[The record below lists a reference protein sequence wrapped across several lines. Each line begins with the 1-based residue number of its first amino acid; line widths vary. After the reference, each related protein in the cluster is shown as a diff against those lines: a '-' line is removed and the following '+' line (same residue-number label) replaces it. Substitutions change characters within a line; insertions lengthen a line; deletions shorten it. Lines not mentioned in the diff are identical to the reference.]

1 MIAIVFPGQ
10 GSQKPGM
17 GQSLY
22 QSFPVAK
29 EIFDRVSLAV
39 GQDVASL
46 CFQSS
51 EDELRETQNAQL
63 GLYTCGVAAYQ
74 SLSQAL
80 SPETLRRVRFMAG
93 HSIGEYAALA
103 SAAVVSVEEGAKLV
117 STRGAVMQQAGQ
129 QFPGTMAAVLG
140 LDREIVDQV
149 CREAEGVVVVANDNS
164 LGQVVISGEV
174 SAVADA
180 SRRALEA
187 GAKRVLP
194 LNVSGAFHSPLLSEA
209 AQKMGVAL
217 REATFTNSAEVA
229 VYSNV
234 TARPVADSNLYPEL
248 LQRQLEGT
256 VRWTETVQQ
265 LALDGVTQVVECGIG
280 EVLCGLIRRIDKSL
294 QTFAAQDEAS
304 LNATALAL
312 GPKTGT
318 P

>member
-10 GSQKPGM
+10 GSQKPSM

-22 QSFPVAK
+22 ESFPIAK
-29 EIFDRVSLAV
+29 ETFERVSQALD
-39 GQDVASL
+39 QDIAAL
-46 CFQSS
+46 CFESS
-51 EDELRETQNAQL
+51 VDVLRETHNAQL
-63 GLYTCGVAAYQ
+63 ALYTCGVAAYQ
-74 SLSQAL
+74 SLCQEL
-80 SPETLRRVRFMAG
+80 CPETLRRVRFMAG

-103 SAAVVSVEEGAKLV
+103 SAGIVSLEEGARLV
-117 STRGAVMQQAGQ
+117 ATRGALMQEAGQ
-129 QFPGTMAAVLG
+129 NFPGTMSAVLG
-140 LDREIVDQV
+140 LDREIVDKV

-174 SAVADA
+174 LAVADA

-194 LNVSGAFHSPLLSEA
+194 LNVSGAFHSPLLSDV
-209 AQKMGVAL
+209 AQRMGKAL
-217 REATFTNSAEVA
+217 KEVVFTSPTDFA

-234 TARPVADSNLYPEL
+234 TARPVLDANQYPEL
-248 LQRQLEGT
+248 LQQQLEGT

-265 LALDGVTQVVECGIG
+265 LAADGVTQIVECGSG

-294 QTFAAQDEAS
+294 QTFAAQDVPS

-312 GPKTGT
+312 GSKTGT